1 MKSSQTMSDAMK
13 GVTKAMR
20 QMNSKIN
27 LPQIQ
32 KIMMDFEKESDMMDM
47 KEEMM
52 TDAIDDVMESGG
64 YHFYSTVNH
73 RRGRRNRSNSTA
85 SLG

>member
-1 MKSSQTMSDAMK
+1 MSDAMK
-13 GVTKAMR
+13 GITKAMK
-20 QMNSKIN
+20 QMNNQIN

-32 KIMMDFEKESDMMDM
+32 RIMLDFEKESDVMDM

-64 YHFYSTVNH
+64 KHIIK
-73 RRGRRNRSNSTA
+73 
-85 SLG
+85 